1 MDDFHIKPPLEL
13 DKFNLV
19 LDVSG
24 KLRLPT
30 SSGTGDNVK
39 TEVTENVSIS
49 IVSRCCFLDNI
60 DVKTR
65 ERRVIRSRRIRASAR
80 NLLFRIRIARV
91 FNVIHHDKNKIFLF
105 DLGTSKDSKSRTLI
119 RTKLCNE
126 TKR

>member
-1 MDDFHIKPPLEL
+1 M
-13 DKFNLV
+13 
-19 LDVSG
+19 
-24 KLRLPT
+24 
-30 SSGTGDNVK
+30 K

-49 IVSRCCFLDNI
+49 VVSRCCFLDNI

-91 FNVIHHDKNKIFLF
+91 PEVVVFNVIHHDKNKIFLF
-105 DLGTSKDSKSRTLI
+105 DLGTSKDSKSRT
-119 RTKLCNE
+119 KLCNE